1 MICNYIIKYVVL
13 SIIFINSFLS
23 LNINE
28 QYKSNINLNFNNFG
42 QYSLASCS
50 RNITNVPEIYLTLS
64 DINYIYSEKFN
75 LIEVTY
81 YINLFDLKF
90 NLIKPSNFSLLYN
103 TGLLC
108 NLYNF
113 EINENIYSFPHIYEN
128 KCYFCIEYIKLS
140 DKAKFGVL
148 FYKINELNEK
158 VEYHEIFLFNSKLI
172 SINKDISHLDN
183 NRFNIN
189 IIYKNYKELLSKITR
204 FKNENKLKYSF
215 LQPPLCFL
223 KEDVVQGEGQWHFKN
238 IYENYFCFC
247 KGESCL
253 NINLFYVYNFQSCK
267 YFFFFE
273 NHR

>member
-64 DINYIYSEKFN
+64 DINYIYSEEFN

-108 NLYNF
+108 NLYNV

-128 KCYFCIEYIKLS
+128 RCYFCIEYIKLS
-140 DKAKFGVL
+140 DKAKFGVV

-158 VEYHEIFLFNSKLI
+158 VEYHEIFLSNSTLI

-189 IIYKNYKELLSKITR
+189 NIYKNYKELLSNITR
-204 FKNENKLKYSF
+204 FKSENKLKFSY

-223 KEDVVQGEGQWHFKN
+223 KEDVVQSEGQWHFKN

-253 NINLFYVYNFQSCK
+253 NINIFYVYNFQSCK
-267 YFFFFE
+267 YFFF
-273 NHR
+273 